1 MIYIDTSVV
10 LAQLLTEDKHPPSD
24 FWAEHLV
31 SSRLVEYEVWTRV
44 NKVSAR
50 SDLLDATRGVLSRIA
65 LIELIPEVVARA
77 KESFPVDVRTLD
89 ALHLS
94 SAAFLM
100 EQGVSLRLATYD
112 TRMREAAKR
121 VRLPLHAL

>member
-1 MIYIDTSVV
+1 VIYIDTSVV

>member
-1 MIYIDTSVV
+1 VIYIDTSVV

-77 KESFPVDVRTLD
+77 KESFPVEVRTLD